1 MAAVEPPK
9 RRAAL
14 DKKIAALR
22 ADPRPPDSRKIV
34 GVLWFGASVYRV
46 RSGPYRALYS
56 ISAEREI
63 TVLYVGHRSEAY
75 RKL

>member
-1 MAAVEPPK
+1 LASVEPPK

-14 DKKIAALR
+14 DKRIDALR
-22 ADPRPPDSRKIV
+22 TEPRPPDSRKIA
-34 GVLWFGASVYRV
+34 GVLWFGAPVYRI
-46 RSGPYRALYS
+46 RSGSYRALYS

-63 TVLYVGHRSEAY
+63 TVLYVGHRREAY